1 MGKIT
6 QERFVIVTADTNDGD
21 YVTSRTP
28 LSLGEKCGSVDLE
41 ALLRKVWKATQECT
55 EHYNWP
61 DSEYRDS
68 NPYEVYED
76 ILLMAEI
83 DIFQEYFQPQSEIG
97 IHTIESIQIVEGTV
111 EEL

>member
-6 QERFVIVTADTNDGD
+6 QERFVIVTADTNDAD
-21 YVTSRTP
+21 YITRQTP
-28 LSLGEKCGSVDLE
+28 LPLGEKCGSVDLE

-61 DSEYRDS
+61 NSEYRDGC
-68 NPYEVYED
+68 PYELYD
-76 ILLMAEI
+76 GILLMAEI
-83 DIFQEYFQPQSEIG
+83 DIFQEYFEPYGEDG

-111 EEL
+111 ETL